1 MIRIRQSADRGRTKI
16 DWLDSKHS
24 FSFGEYYDPLH
35 MGFSV
40 LRVINED
47 KVISGAGFDTHSH
60 QNMEIISYVLE
71 GALEHKD
78 SLGTGSI
85 ILPGDVQRMSAG
97 RGIRHSEFNPKND
110 QPLHFLQIWILAEK
124 EGISPSYEQKNFNS
138 KRKSGSLT
146 LVASN
151 KGREGSLTLHQDVDL
166 YVLDLDAHQS
176 VEYVINKNR
185 SVWLQVARG
194 SLKVNDHLLSQGDG
208 ASITHDNLIDIQ
220 GLEKAEI
227 LLFDLPL

>member
-1 MIRIRQSADRGRTKI
+1 MISIRQSIDRGRTKI

-60 QNMEIISYVLE
+60 KNMEIISYVLE

-110 QPLHFLQIWILAEK
+110 QPLHFLQIWITPEK
-124 EGISPSYEQKNFNS
+124 EGIAPSYEQKNFNS
-138 KRKSGSLT
+138 KRKPGSLT

-151 KGREGSLTLHQDVDL
+151 KGREDSLTLHQDVDL
-166 YVLDLDAHQS
+166 YVLDLDSNQS
-176 VEYVINKNR
+176 LEYVIKLNR
-185 SVWLQVARG
+185 YIWLQVARG
-194 SLKVNDHLLSQGDG
+194 SLKVNDLILKQGDG
-208 ASITHDNLIDIQ
+208 AAISQEKLIVLQ
-220 GLEKAEI
+220 GLEKSEI
-227 LLFDLPL
+227 LLFDMPS